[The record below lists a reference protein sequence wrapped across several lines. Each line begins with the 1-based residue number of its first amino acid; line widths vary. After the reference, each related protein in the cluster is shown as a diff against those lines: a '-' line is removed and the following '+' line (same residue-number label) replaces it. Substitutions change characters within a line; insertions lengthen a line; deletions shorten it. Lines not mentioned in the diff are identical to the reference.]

1 MSMPPLSFDSDPS
14 KITVSPSFTVWSGP
28 ALAFAKACE
37 AEKTWKKKMKRK
49 VVKKRV
55 FINITIVV
63 FYSTG

>member
-1 MSMPPLSFDSDPS
+1 MSIPCGSFDLDPS
-14 KITVSPSFTVWSGP
+14 KITVSPSFTVWAGP
-28 ALAFAKACE
+28 ALAFAKACDT
-37 AEKTWKKKMKRK
+37 EKVWKRKMRRK